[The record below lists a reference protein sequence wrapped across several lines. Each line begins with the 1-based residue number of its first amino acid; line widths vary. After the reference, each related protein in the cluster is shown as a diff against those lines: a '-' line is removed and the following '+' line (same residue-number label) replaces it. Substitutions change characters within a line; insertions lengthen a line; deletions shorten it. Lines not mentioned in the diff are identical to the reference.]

1 MLANLKMLKCFLYN
15 IITIMLIFLLVY
27 SFIYFFVDVSFE
39 VQPGISP
46 GIEMCLSA
54 PGIYNKDNNNV

>member
-27 SFIYFFVDVSFE
+27 SFIYFFVDVSFL
-39 VQPGISP
+39 VQPGSSP

-54 PGIYNKDNNNV
+54 PGI

>member
-1 MLANLKMLKCFLYN
+1 MLKCFLYN

-27 SFIYFFVDVSFE
+27 SFIYFFVDISFL
-39 VQPGISP
+39 VQPGSSP
-46 GIEMCLSA
+46 GIEMYLSA